1 MHAGC
6 EIIHGLKRN
15 SAIHATAGTG
25 MPEGPAATAPT
36 AIAQEYW
43 PVVSTPLGDNRRR
56 AMEKK
61 AYKLFFY
68 EVRKVMMEWPILR
81 AKHVVKLAQTQ
92 TEPRERVPPYIYDDI
107 IERIEKGDTWF
118 KFIVDEY
125 VTISLRGSERIPREK
140 YNEIMQTV
148 EKVFLNENEINTM
161 ITIISMDFE
170 PKNCGPR

>member
-1 MHAGC
+1 
-6 EIIHGLKRN
+6 
-15 SAIHATAGTG
+15 
-25 MPEGPAATAPT
+25 
-36 AIAQEYW
+36 
-43 PVVSTPLGDNRRR
+43 
-56 AMEKK
+56 MEKK

-125 VTISLRGSERIPREK
+125 VTISLRESERIPREK

-148 EKVFLNENEINTM
+148 EKVFLNE
-161 ITIISMDFE
+161 SRDQQYHYYHFYGF
-170 PKNCGPR
+170 GPR